1 MLSHSPSTPT
11 LDLLPDNGAFYY
23 YNTETSS
30 SVSSSSGAPCHTAT
44 GNQGPNAGCKN
55 YQDSLS
61 DVREYLKKI
70 NLPYKYIQ
78 LDSWWYTKNDDQG
91 CHLWEPRADVFPGG
105 LDPSSVGDVPLVL
118 HNRFF
123 TTESAYVQ
131 NYTFVTGTPGK
142 HGEATAVPM
151 DPAFFPQIMGRAKK
165 WGMITYEQD
174 FLTRTFASIPALA
187 SNISL
192 AKTWL
197 AYMNDAAKDLNVS
210 IQYCMTQP
218 QHLLQTASFPQVRA
232 CLRAAQMHHLPTQ

>member
-1 MLSHSPSTPT
+1 M
-11 LDLLPDNGAFYY
+11 
-23 YNTETSS
+23 
-30 SVSSSSGAPCHTAT
+30 
-44 GNQGPNAGCKN
+44 
-55 YQDSLS
+55 
-61 DVREYLKKI
+61 REYLKKI

-151 DPAFFPQIMGRAKK
+151 DPAFFPHIMGRAKK

-232 CLRAAQMHHLPTQ
+232 CVRAAADAPSSYSLI